1 MRIIAI
7 SSGKGGVGKTTLSC
21 NLGLAIAEQNKRVLM
36 IDGDLGLANVDIHF
50 GVRPMHHL
58 GDVLQGKSI
67 KECITPLMKNI
78 DLIAGGSGLVE
89 LTHLNAFQR
98 RELIN
103 QVQDLQFSYDY
114 AIIDTSSGIY
124 EHVLHLNAVAD
135 ECIIVLTQDPSSF
148 ADAYAMIKVLHQKY
162 KLQNFKVVCNQ
173 MKGMRGE
180 QLFIKFAEVVERFL
194 SVRLSLLGS
203 LPFDENLQ
211 KVQQQQ
217 RTIMRQNAN
226 SPTAQIF
233 RQIAVELVAE
243 STLGGAHN
251 SFSVGT
257 GHAGEPAS
265 QRTSGLAAIFKPAT
279 GHA

>member
-21 NLGLAIAEQNKRVLM
+21 NLGLAIAEQGKRVLM
-36 IDGDLGLANVDIHF
+36 IDGDLGLANIDIHF

-58 GDVLQGKSI
+58 GDVLQGRSI
-67 KECITPLMKNI
+67 KECITPLFKNL

-217 RTIMRQNAN
+217 RTIMKQSST
-226 SPTAQIF
+226 SPSAQIF
-233 RQIAVELVAE
+233 RQMAVEVLAE
-243 STLGGAHN
+243 SVLGGAHN
-251 SFSVGT
+251 SFSAHLGQV
-257 GHAGEPAS
+257 GEPTS
-265 QRTSGLAAIFKPAT
+265 QTTSGLAAIFRPAT

>member
-1 MRIIAI
+1 MKIISV

-21 NLGLAIAEQNKRVLM
+21 NLGLALAEQDKRVLI
-36 IDGDLGLANVDIHF
+36 IDGDLGLANADIHF
-50 GVRPMHHL
+50 GVRPIYHL
-58 GDVLQGKSI
+58 GDMLKGKSL
-67 KECITPLMKNI
+67 KECITPIFKNI
-78 DLIAGGSGLVE
+78 DLIAGGNGVVE

-98 RELIN
+98 REIIN

-124 EHVLHLNAVAD
+124 EHVLHLNAIAD

-148 ADAYAMIKVLHQKY
+148 ADAYAMIKVLNQKY

-173 MKGMRGE
+173 MKAMRGE
-180 QLFIKFAEVVERFL
+180 QLFIKFSEVVERFL

-211 KVQQQQ
+211 KAQHQQ
-217 RTIMRQNAN
+217 RLIMRQKTESESAK
-226 SPTAQIF
+226 II
-233 RQIAVELVAE
+233 RQMAVELLADL
-243 STLGGAHN
+243 SMQMPQNAFIDD
-251 SFSVGT
+251 S
-257 GHAGEPAS
+257 S
-265 QRTSGLAAIFKPAT
+265 QKTSGLAAIFRPAT

>member
-21 NLGLAIAEQNKRVLM
+21 NLGIAIAEQNKRVLM
-36 IDGDLGLANVDIHF
+36 IDGDMGLANVDIHF
-50 GVRPMHHL
+50 GVRPMQHL
-58 GDVLQGKSI
+58 GDVLKGKSI
-67 KECITPLMKNI
+67 KECITPLFKNI

-103 QVQDLQFSYDY
+103 QVQDMQFSYDY
-114 AIIDTSSGIY
+114 AIIDTASGIY

-162 KLQNFKVVCNQ
+162 KLQNFKIVCNQ

-211 KVQQQQ
+211 KYQQQQ
-217 RTIMRQNAN
+217 RTIMRQNVVCETAN
-226 SPTAQIF
+226 IF
-233 RQIAVELVAE
+233 RQIAVEILAE
-243 STLGGAHN
+243 AAQGGVRD
-251 SFSVGT
+251 SFSEGIT
-257 GHAGEPAS
+257 SADGSAG
-265 QRTSGLAAIFKPAT
+265 QKTSGLAAIFRPAT

>member
-36 IDGDLGLANVDIHF
+36 IDGDLGLANIDIHF
-50 GVRPMHHL
+50 GVRPLFHI
-58 GDVLQGKSI
+58 GDVMKGKSI
-67 KECITPLMKNI
+67 KDCITPLLNNI
-78 DLIAGGSGLVE
+78 DLIAGGSGLLE

-148 ADAYAMIKVLHQKY
+148 ADAYALIKVLHQKY
-162 KLQNFKVVCNQ
+162 KLQNFKVICNQ
-173 MKGMRGE
+173 MKGLRGE
-180 QLFIKFAEVVERFL
+180 QLFMKFAEVVERFL

-203 LPFDENLQ
+203 LPYDETLQ
-211 KVQQQQ
+211 KIQQQQ
-217 RTIMRQNAN
+217 RTIMRQNSL
-226 SPTAQIF
+226 SPSALLF
-233 RQIAVELVAE
+233 RQMAVEILVE
-243 STLGGAHN
+243 SDLGGAQN
-251 SFSVGT
+251 SFSEGLSGNEAVT
-257 GHAGEPAS
+257 S
-265 QRTSGLAAIFKPAT
+265 QKSSGLAAIFRPAT

>member
-1 MRIIAI
+1 MRLIAI
-7 SSGKGGVGKTTLSC
+7 SSGKGGVGKTTISC
-21 NLGLAIAEQNKRVLM
+21 NLGLALAEQNKRVLM
-36 IDGDLGLANVDIHF
+36 IDGDLGLANIDIHF
-50 GVRPMHHL
+50 GVRPLHHL
-58 GDVLQGKSI
+58 GDVLKGKSI
-67 KECITPLMKNI
+67 KDCITPLFKNI

-135 ECIIVLTQDPSSF
+135 ECVIVLTQDPASF

-162 KLQNFKVVCNQ
+162 KLQNFKILCNQ
-173 MKGMRGE
+173 MKGMKGE

-203 LPFDENLQ
+203 LPFDETLQ

-217 RTIMRQNAN
+217 RSIMRQNTGAP
-226 SPTAQIF
+226 SAEIF
-233 RQIAVELVAE
+233 RQIAVEVLAE
-243 STLGGAHN
+243 SALGGAHN
-251 SFSVGT
+251 SFSENITSVENST
-257 GHAGEPAS
+257 G
-265 QRTSGLAAIFKPAT
+265 QRASGLVAIFKPAT